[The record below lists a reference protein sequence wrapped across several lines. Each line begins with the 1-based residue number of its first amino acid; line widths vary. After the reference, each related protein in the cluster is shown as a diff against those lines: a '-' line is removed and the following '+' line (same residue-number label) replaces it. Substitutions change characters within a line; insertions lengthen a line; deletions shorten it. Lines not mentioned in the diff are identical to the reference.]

1 MMPMKYASEKDCA
14 AVSPVVF
21 PPAIFLVSSRT
32 GIRARATTRGSTP
45 SRSSR
50 TALTTSP
57 MVRSR
62 APTVANPETLDP
74 RYSAFPESAAASVTM
89 RKPPSRFCSTSVVSE
104 STTAPLA
111 GTRCARNIGLSLRR
125 WVIRAPTG
133 PVVAS
138 TTTICRTPPR
148 LARTV
153 GSTNTAAKNNGP
165 SSAITQNHRVRM
177 RSTNSRRITTQT
189 LRIRSHLGSRGI
201 RADQVDEDL
210 VQGRLLQLELRQPR
224 PRRHQALQDL
234 LWIGARSELQLGILP
249 VVINL
254 AHEAFICKHLRC
266 SAKAA
271 VEPDDEMVSAMC
283 PLDVREDAVYQLPSP
298 RDDAQLLAQ
307 LLRLLHDVG
316 REQDRFPAAAQVE
329 HRVLHDLGVHRIE
342 ARERLVENQEV
353 RVVQHGRDELHLL
366 LHPLRQ
372 LIDAAQFPLGKSE
385 SLEPCLRSLARLP
398 PVDALHLAEEDEH
411 VEHAHLAVQSAL
423 LREIAD
429 PLRVGAA
436 APRVPEYPHGAAV
449 GRQNVHDHAYG
460 GRLPG
465 AVRPEQAVDHPA
477 RYGQR
482 QLVNGGVTGEA
493 FADPV
498 EDQDRGRGGG
508 EGGRRHVRGVNL
520 AALLPDSVGQRVPR
534 QEGALDADGE
544 FRHTRE
550 GAQLAERLVP
560 RGALVPLHHGAHAV
574 GQGQRLRHRLVLQEL
589 RHHRGRGLADRAA
602 PADEA
607 RILDDVAVHT
617 QLQVDLVAAQRVV
630 ERYRVG
636 RVLQRP
642 LVAGPPVV
650 IENQLLVKGA
660 ELRIRRG
667 RIQTGLPP

>member
-1 MMPMKYASEKDCA
+1 MMPMKYAREKDCA

-74 RYSAFPESAAASVTM
+74 RYSAFPESAAASVTT
-89 RKPPSRFCSTSVVSE
+89 RKPPSRFCSTSVVSA
-104 STTAPLA
+104 STTSPLA

-201 RADQVDEDL
+201 GADQVDEDL
-210 VQGRLLQLELRQPR
+210 VQRRLLQLELRKPR
-224 PRRHQALQDL
+224 ARRHEPLEDL
-234 LWIGARSELQLGILP
+234 LGVSAGHELQLGVLP
-249 VVINL
+249 VVVDL
-254 AHEAFICKHLRC
+254 AHKTLICEHLRS
-266 SAKAA
+266 SAQAA
-271 VEPDDEMVSAMC
+271 VEPDDEMLSAMC
-283 PLDVREDAVYQLPSP
+283 PLDVREGAVYQLSSP

-307 LLRLLHDVG
+307 LFCLLHDVG

-342 ARERLVENQEV
+342 AGERLVENQEV
-353 RVVQHGRDELHLL
+353 RIVQHGRDELHLL

-398 PVDALHLAEEDEH
+398 PVDALHFAEEDEH
-411 VEHAHLAVQSAL
+411 VEHPHLAVQPAL

-429 PLRVGAA
+429 PLRVGPA
-436 APRVPEYPHGAAV
+436 APRLPEYTHGASV
-449 GRQNVHDHAYG
+449 GLQNVHDHAYG
-460 GRLPG
+460 RRLPG
-465 AVRPEQAVDHPA
+465 AVRPEQAVDNPA
-477 RYGQR
+477 GHGQR
-482 QLVNGGVTGEA
+482 QLVNRGVTGKA

-498 EDQDRGRGGG
+498 EDQDRGREGGG
-508 EGGRRHVRGVNL
+508 GGGGGGRRHVRGVNL
-520 AALLPDSVGQRVPR
+520 SRYCLTASVSAFQGKS
-534 QEGALDADGE
+534 AHL
-544 FRHTRE
+544 TRT
-550 GAQLAERLVP
+550 GNFDTPARARSSP
-560 RGALVPLHHGAHAV
+560 S
-574 GQGQRLRHRLVLQEL
+574 VLS
-589 RHHRGRGLADRAA
+589 RAA
-602 PADEA
+602 PSSPRIMALMRSARASACGTDLSFRSCVIIEA
-607 RILDDVAVHT
+607 AAWLIEQPRPMKRASLMTSPSTRSCRSISSPHSGLLSDTVWVACSSV
-617 QLQVDLVAAQRVV
+617 
-630 ERYRVG
+630 
-636 RVLQRP
+636 P
-642 LVAGPPVV
+642 L
-650 IENQLLVKGA
+650 L
-660 ELRIRRG
+660 RG
-667 RIQTGLPP
+667 RR